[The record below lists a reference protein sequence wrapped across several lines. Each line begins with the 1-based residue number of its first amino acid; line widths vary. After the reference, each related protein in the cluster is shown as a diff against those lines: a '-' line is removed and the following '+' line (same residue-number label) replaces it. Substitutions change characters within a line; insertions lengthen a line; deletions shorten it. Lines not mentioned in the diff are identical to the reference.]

1 METLLDAV
9 QTALGITRKQLE
21 SFPAFLMRAWQAEYG
36 VELAKTLASL
46 SKLRV
51 FLIQFEGGTPLHKT
65 ISHPTLDSE
74 LVSTILSPSNPPIN
88 LPLQVA
94 L

>member
-9 QTALGITRKQLE
+9 QMALGITRKQLE
-21 SFPAFLMRAWQAEYG
+21 SLPAFLMRAWQAEYR

-51 FLIQFEGGTPLHKT
+51 FLMRFESGAPLHET
-65 ISHPTLDSE
+65 ISHPALDSE
-74 LVSTILSPSNPPIN
+74 QVSTILLYHFN
-88 LPLQVA
+88 QFTA
-94 L
+94 GCHT